1 MNAQVQLIRVIEAMN
16 DRPIAFNPV
25 YVKIGCGINGAL
37 MLSQLVYWSSRT
49 KNKDGWIFK
58 THEDWT
64 DETGLTRREQDTA
77 RKTLKSLGFLSEK
90 KQGVPCRVF
99 FKVNHENLYKSLQEY
114 AESLEPSQLH
124 NSAKLDAQIS
134 QTSCTD
140 APNKNGG
147 MRQTSMAECAQLVA
161 QIRPSKTE
169 ITTENTTESV
179 SASAPQKT
187 PKSKSEKFSV
197 KKYLLDLN
205 VSEQTAIEYIQLR
218 DKKRKP
224 ITETVIKLVAKQ
236 ASEAQI
242 SIDLA
247 LRIICAKGWDSFK
260 ATWQW
265 QDVAND
271 LINLDKPVE
280 KKPQPQARVITRDQL
295 EDL

>member
-49 KNKDGWIFK
+49 KNKDGWIYK

-77 RKTLKSLGFLSEK
+77 RKNLKSLGFLSEK

-134 QTSCTD
+134 HSSCTD
-140 APNKNGG
+140 APNKLHK
-147 MRQTSMAECAQLVA
+147 SAILVA
-161 QIRPSKTE
+161 QISPSKTE
-169 ITTENTTESV
+169 NTTENTTESV

-280 KKPQPQARVITRDQL
+280 KKPQAQARVITRDQL